1 MAVVRWFET
10 AGEGAWQPAPELP
23 TPEASASP
31 DEHPDARLAVL
42 GDDGMAVAHA
52 ALWWRDVPPWPG
64 GRLGCIGG
72 FAARGETVA
81 RQLLEA
87 ACARLAE
94 EGCSVAVGP
103 MNGNTWRRHRFV
115 TWPGERPPFF
125 LEPWNPPGY
134 PDWWWDAGFAVL
146 SEYSSSRVPLA
157 QGGEDLGAIRA
168 RLSRAGISIRPIY
181 PERFEEELRAI
192 HRLSL
197 MAFAR
202 NFLYTPLD
210 AASFVA
216 QYARVRSLM
225 RPEFVRLAEAEGE
238 LRGFV
243 FAIPDP
249 NAAGGDPGDVIVK
262 TLAVQPGRRFAGLGS
277 VLVDDVVGAARE
289 AGFRFAIYALQHD
302 SNRSRRITE
311 RHAGALLRRYA
322 LFSRAL
328 VRP

>member
-10 AGEGAWQPAPELP
+10 SNGGAWQTAPELP
-23 TPEASASP
+23 APEALASR
-31 DEHPDARLAVL
+31 DEHPDARLAVVD
-42 GDDGMAVAHA
+42 DDGLAVAHA
-52 ALWWRDVPPWPG
+52 ALWWNEVPPWPG

-72 FAARGETVA
+72 FAARGDVVA
-81 RQLLEA
+81 RQLLAA
-87 ACARLAE
+87 ACTRLAK
-94 EGCSVAVGP
+94 EGCSIAVGP

-115 TWPGERPPFF
+115 TWRGERLPFF
-125 LEPWNPPGY
+125 LEPCNPTEY
-134 PDWWWDAGFAVL
+134 PIWWEAAGFAVL
-146 SEYSSSRVPLA
+146 SEYSSSRVPVA
-157 QGGEDLGAIRA
+157 AGGEDLGAIRA
-168 RLSRAGISIRPIY
+168 RLLRAGISIRPIR
-181 PERFEEELRAI
+181 PERFEEELLAI

-197 MAFAR
+197 VAFAK

-210 AASFVA
+210 APAFVA

-225 RPEFVRLAEAEGE
+225 RPEFVRLADAEGE

-249 NAAGGDPGDVIVK
+249 NAAGGEPADLIVK
-262 TLAVQPGRRFAGLGS
+262 TLAVQPERRFAGLGS
-277 VLVDDVVGAARE
+277 VLVDDVVEAARP

-328 VRP
+328 ERS